1 MPPTGE
7 SVRRGARVHL
17 EYGLAAGML
26 IGTLMGLAATS
37 WNIPASFLFS
47 VANEILV
54 TFVYRYVSPELSAE
68 MAVPSTFFGIHFLI
82 GTFAGAAL
90 GAAVGLL
97 FRGKRWRYTGSLY
110 AFLLVT
116 PVMFMYTLLWFFHGK
131 FQGDDHTRG
140 ILAVTGLAI
149 VTGVAAALVTG
160 VAGRL
165 AGGLRASSLHVGRVL
180 RVIGAVAL
188 VGVVVTLLT
197 GLATGFGR
205 SEIATQESVPT
216 RYKVMVIGIDGAS
229 WAVIRPI
236 MDEGLMPNLQRL
248 IREGVSGPL
257 RSSLPPIESP
267 TIWTSVAT
275 GKRADKHGVRGFVMR
290 SPETKR
296 LVPVNSLMRKSAA
309 FWEVVSERGMEVDVV
324 TWYVSWPAQQIN
336 GTFVSERLVFPELDH
351 VVAPAAWSDALAHHN
366 DTYIRERADRLKKFT
381 PHPYN
386 PDYRSLNRNSQA
398 FFRDE
403 HLSILDFTHRKD
415 AVAFGIAKDLL
426 YQRQPDVFA
435 VYFEGIDRTSHRFI
449 VHERARLRSWVARR
463 LYSEL
468 DECELDLF
476 RTVIRSYHEQIDRW
490 IGSLLEE
497 IDDETAVM
505 ILSDHGF
512 GLRTPWKVHVNMN
525 PLLEFLGER
534 TYVESD
540 DKGWVDYSKTR
551 LFDSYQLTKA
561 LGRVMVNVKG
571 RQPDGI
577 VPLEE
582 VDEVLEEARERL
594 SNLRTTSGAR
604 VFRSVVVSRDAGTA
618 DSNGDIRV
626 ALNEDCLAD
635 SIVDGEHV
643 FPVSR
648 FIRAEW
654 MPGNH
659 RIDGIF
665 VGCGGPFKRGASIH
679 NAGIL
684 DIAPTLL
691 KIAGIPPAHDMDGR
705 ALDRAF
711 RKDVRGKLVQG
722 VVPSYARTAFDG
734 NVDTSSPAD
743 SLILEQLRALGYIR

>member
-7 SVRRGARVHL
+7 TVRRDARFHL

-26 IGTLMGLAATS
+26 IGTLMGLAATV
-37 WNIPASFLFS
+37 WTTPVSFLFS
-47 VANEILV
+47 VTNEILV
-54 TFVYRYVSPELSAE
+54 TFVYRYISPQLSAE

-82 GTFAGAAL
+82 GTFAGAAIGSVAGRL
-90 GAAVGLL
+90 V
-97 FRGKRWRYTGSLY
+97 RRKRWRDTSSLY

-116 PVMFMYTLLWFFHGK
+116 PVVFMYTLLWFLHGK
-131 FQGDDHTRG
+131 FQGGGHIRG
-140 ILAVTGLAI
+140 ILAVAGLSI
-149 VTGVAAALVTG
+149 VAGVATTLVTA
-160 VAGRL
+160 VAGQL
-165 AGGLRASSLHVGRVL
+165 ARGLRLPPRLVRRVL
-180 RVIGAVAL
+180 RGIGATAL
-188 VGVVVTLLT
+188 IGVVVTLLT
-197 GLATGFGR
+197 GIATGFGR
-205 SEIATQESVPT
+205 SETATQEGVPT
-216 RYKVMVIGIDGAS
+216 RYKVMVIGLDGAS
-229 WAVIRPI
+229 WSVIRPI
-236 MDEGLMPNLQRL
+236 MNEGLMPNLQRL
-248 IREGVSGPL
+248 VREGVSGPL

-275 GKRADKHGVRGFVMR
+275 GKRADKHGVHGFVMR
-290 SPETKR
+290 SPETKK

-309 FWEVVSERGMEVDVV
+309 FWEIVSERDMEVDVV
-324 TWYVSWPAQQIN
+324 AWYVSWPAQQVN

-351 VVAPAAWSDALAHHN
+351 VVLPVAWSDALAHHN
-366 DTYIRERADRLKKFT
+366 DTYIRERAERLKKFT

-415 AVAFGIAKDLL
+415 TVAFGIAKDLL

-449 VHERARLRSWVARR
+449 VHERARLRSGFPRR

-468 DECELDLF
+468 DQPELDLF
-476 RTVIRSYHEQIDRW
+476 STVIRSYHAQIDRW

-534 TYVESD
+534 TWVESD

-571 RQPDGI
+571 RQPEGI
-577 VPLEE
+577 VPIED
-582 VDEVLEEARERL
+582 VDEVLEEVRERL
-594 SNLRTTSGAR
+594 NNLRTTSGDR
-604 VFRSVVVSRDAGTA
+604 VFRSVVVSRNAGTA
-618 DSNGDIRV
+618 NSDGDIRV

-635 SIVDGEHV
+635 SIVDGERL

-665 VGCGGPFKRGASIH
+665 VGYGGPFKRGASIH

-691 KIAGIPPAHDMDGR
+691 KIAGIPPANDMDGR

-734 NVDTSSPAD
+734 NVDTHSPAD
-743 SLILEQLRALGYIR
+743 SLILEQLRALGYIN